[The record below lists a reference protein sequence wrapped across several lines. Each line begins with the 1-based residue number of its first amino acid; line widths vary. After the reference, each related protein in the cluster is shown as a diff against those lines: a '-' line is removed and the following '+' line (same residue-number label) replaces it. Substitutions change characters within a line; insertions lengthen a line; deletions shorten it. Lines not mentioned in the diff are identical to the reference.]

1 MRTKLRWY
9 QTYDRHGVN
18 STETLQF
25 QIIDDDGDIVDG
37 WQDVDFVRERFIE
50 VTAQYDEED

>member
-18 STETLQF
+18 SAETLQF